1 MGLMWLI
8 DSIMLLSFAVM
19 IMFMVIGVAFILLL
33 PLLYLL
39 PESDIDPAI
48 YLESFDDLPRNIK
61 SKTTTKMRWAQRS
74 QRTSDDSFANGI
86 MWADLGND

>member
-1 MGLMWLI
+1 MWLV
-8 DSIMLLSFAVM
+8 DSIMFLSFAVV
-19 IMFMVIGVAFILLL
+19 IMFLIVAIAFFLLL

-48 YLESFDDLPRNIK
+48 YLSSFDDLPRNIK

-74 QRTSDDSFANGI
+74 QKTSDDSFANGI